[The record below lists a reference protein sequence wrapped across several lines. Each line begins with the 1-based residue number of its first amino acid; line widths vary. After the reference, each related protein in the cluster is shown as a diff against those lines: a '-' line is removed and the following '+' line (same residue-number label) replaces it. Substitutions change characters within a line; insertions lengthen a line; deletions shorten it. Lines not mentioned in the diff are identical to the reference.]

1 MASREETCCQMGK
14 SSAETGGKVGHNAGA
29 TKTGRKQHNATTYVN
44 ICNYSTPDIVENS
57 EITTDILRR
66 VYIKMQLIYS
76 EMWHKMCKR
85 H

>member
-1 MASREETCCQMGK
+1 MGK
-14 SSAETGGKVGHNAGA
+14 REKTRRQKRKSSVEKPEELSHNAEA
-29 TKTGRKQHNATTYVN
+29 TKKENNHGRMTNYVN
-44 ICNYSTPDIVENS
+44 SCNYSTPDIVENS

-76 EMWHKMCKR
+76 EMWNKMCKC